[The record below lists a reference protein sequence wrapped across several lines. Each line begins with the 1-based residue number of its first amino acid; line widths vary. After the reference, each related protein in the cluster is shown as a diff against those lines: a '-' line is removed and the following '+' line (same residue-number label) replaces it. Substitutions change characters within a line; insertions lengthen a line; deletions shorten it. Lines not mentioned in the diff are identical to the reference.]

1 MLDGS
6 GDTFVFLASTNSG
19 KTYLAKEI
27 AKLYARHFDTITIMS
42 GTSFSKDW
50 EELGIPPVKVSIE
63 KLEAFLAMAEEQVST
78 MGKPGKHLLIMDDI
92 MSVFPTSRNKIFTAL
107 TTAGR
112 HFGITTFLLIQ
123 YYKFITPTIRSNT
136 TGWFIM
142 ADQLPMVI
150 NGVHEITPYNRKE
163 FEKRYRE
170 LKRYD
175 FVFIDANSTVT
186 FSQKVIKDGSTIV
199 RPILTGTQ
207 RLRNVI
213 RQEAQMRVRDAD
225 REPVYEER
233 SRWGDQLPTTS
244 QVQSIAPDNRAPAQP
259 QAYQPIA
266 SPFITASSSSSSYT
280 QSSAYNPAQSSAY
293 NVVPTLTTTAGRE
306 RETASAP
313 EFDRGYLFGD
323 SYSSR
328 PEPPAEGRDTRTR
341 ESGGTG
347 RPQIRSSIF

>member
-1 MLDGS
+1 
-6 GDTFVFLASTNSG
+6 
-19 KTYLAKEI
+19 
-27 AKLYARHFDTITIMS
+27 
-42 GTSFSKDW
+42 
-50 EELGIPPVKVSIE
+50 
-63 KLEAFLAMAEEQVST
+63 
-78 MGKPGKHLLIMDDI
+78 
-92 MSVFPTSRNKIFTAL
+92 
-107 TTAGR
+107 
-112 HFGITTFLLIQ
+112 
-123 YYKFITPTIRSNT
+123 
-136 TGWFIM
+136 M

-150 NGVHEITPYNRKE
+150 NGVHEITPYNRKD

-186 FSQKVIKDGSTIV
+186 FSQKVIKDGSAIV

-244 QVQSIAPDNRAPAQP
+244 QVQSIVPDNRAPAQP

-266 SPFITASSSSSSYT
+266 SPFITAPSSSSSYT
-280 QSSAYNPAQSSAY
+280 QSPAY